1 MDSEKMPKTSPLGT
15 DQTSYRQ
22 AEKLKELETEIE
34 CLHKTIAALK
44 KEALVLL
51 LKNACSRH

>member
-1 MDSEKMPKTSPLGT
+1 MPKISPLGT